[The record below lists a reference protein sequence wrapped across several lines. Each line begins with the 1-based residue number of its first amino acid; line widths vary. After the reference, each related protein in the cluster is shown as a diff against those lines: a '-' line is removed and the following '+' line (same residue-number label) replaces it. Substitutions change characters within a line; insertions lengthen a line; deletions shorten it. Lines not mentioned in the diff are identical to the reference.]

1 MYKTKSE
8 LYDLVK
14 DLMTQEEFESEI
26 QKRMAE
32 YEGLLSEEA
41 ISYLIVD
48 GKGRIVPTKQKVA
61 DLKHGD
67 SASLEVKVQEIKES
81 REFKRKNGTK
91 GEVVNIIVFD
101 ETGKC
106 RLTLWDKE
114 VEAVKNGIITIDSN
128 IRIVNGYVKV
138 TDFGTEISCGRW
150 GLLFIDGKKMS
161 LHNQL

>member
-14 DLMTQEEFESEI
+14 DLMTKEEFESEI
-26 QKRMAE
+26 KKRNEE

-48 GKGRIVPTKQKVA
+48 EKGRIIPTKQKVSE
-61 DLKHGD
+61 LKHGE
-67 SASLEVKVQEIKES
+67 SASLEVNVHEIKEP
-81 REFKRKNGTK
+81 REFKRKNGSS
-91 GEVVNIIVFD
+91 GQVVNVIVFD

-106 RLTLWDKE
+106 RLTLWDKD
-114 VEAVKNGIITIDSN
+114 VEAVKNGIITNDSK
-128 IRIVNGYVKV
+128 IRIVNGYVKI

-161 LHNQL
+161 LQNQV

>member
-8 LYDLVK
+8 LFELVK
-14 DLMTQEEFESEI
+14 DIMTKDEFESEI
-26 QKRMAE
+26 KKKTEE
-32 YEGLLSEEA
+32 YEGLLNEDA

-48 GKGRIVPTKQKVA
+48 EKGRIAPTKQKVS

-67 SASLEVKVQEIKES
+67 SASLEVKVEEIKDP
-81 REFKRKNGTK
+81 REFKRKNGTE
-91 GEVVNIIVFD
+91 GQVVNIIVTD

-114 VEAVKNGIITIDSN
+114 VEAVKNGIITIDSK
-128 IRIVNGYVKV
+128 IRIANGFVKV

-150 GLLFIDGKKMS
+150 GLLFVDGKKMS
-161 LHNQL
+161 L